1 MNQKEIAMCEL
12 EMDGKKSL
20 SWRINLGNVDNSSE
34 VRSKNGYG
42 KLNYFGLK

>member
-12 EMDGKKSL
+12 DMDFKKSL
-20 SWRINLGNVDNSSE
+20 SWRTNLGNVDNFSD

-42 KLNYFGLK
+42 K